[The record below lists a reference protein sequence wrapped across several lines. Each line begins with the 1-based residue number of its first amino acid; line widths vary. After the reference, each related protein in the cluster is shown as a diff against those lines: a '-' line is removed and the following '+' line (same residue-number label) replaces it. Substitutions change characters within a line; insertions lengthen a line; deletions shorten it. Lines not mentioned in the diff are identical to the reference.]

1 MAVTKSFAFAVPGSN
16 STVAVLVA
24 RFTWARVTPGVWD
37 RVRSMVRAQAAHV
50 MPETG
55 RSTRSG
61 AARFISRGHRH
72 VVPQLPHGVGNR
84 LRLHQGD
91 VVLNRCAGFIQ
102 LDGYLRHAW
111 R

>member
-1 MAVTKSFAFAVPGSN
+1 MLATKSFNCTMPGSN

-24 RFTWARVTPGVWD
+24 RFTWARLTPGVCA
-37 RVRSMVRAQAAHV
+37 RVSSMLRAQAAHV

-61 AARFISRGHRH
+61 AAWFISGWHGHF
-72 VVPQLPHGVGNR
+72 VPQLPYGVRNR

-91 VVLNRCAGFIQ
+91 VVLNRGAGLIQ
-102 LDGYLRHAW
+102 LDGYLRHA
-111 R
+111 